1 MYMYFAARNMSND
14 DTSFCGHLDKRS
26 RTMSG
31 AATETS
37 AAATTATSSVNAT
50 AMADVRVD
58 ESLESRSM
66 LVYGVESMKKMKRA
80 NVFLSGLSGLGVEIG
95 KEK

>member
-31 AATETS
+31 RGDRNQC
-37 AAATTATSSVNAT
+37 SSNN
-50 AMADVRVD
+50 
-58 ESLESRSM
+58 S
-66 LVYGVESMKKMKRA
+66 
-80 NVFLSGLSGLGVEIG
+80 NVIG
-95 KEK
+95 ECDGDG